1 MSNLIILDTRISLEK
16 EFKLA
21 LRAIFGFSYIKL
33 RHLNKIF
40 GTNTRYIYLMKDLNF
55 FARDSI
61 PFFLPDLAIFGGD
74 LSNKISL
81 ERNKFLSLKCYKRNR
96 YLLGLPV
103 NGQRTH
109 TNAKTAKKLRL
120 KF

>member
-40 GTNTRYIYLMKDLNF
+40 GTNT
-55 FARDSI
+55 
-61 PFFLPDLAIFGGD
+61 
-74 LSNKISL
+74 
-81 ERNKFLSLKCYKRNR
+81 
-96 YLLGLPV
+96 
-103 NGQRTH
+103 
-109 TNAKTAKKLRL
+109 
-120 KF
+120 